1 MKKVITILLIMLVA
15 CGFVFADGTTYKD
28 EFLADY
34 NSTPNAYSAMG
45 NKFIPTSP
53 VMLGMG
59 NSGLALSNNSL
70 GIFVNPASL
79 GEGKF
84 KLSIP
89 SVGFTLYHAY
99 DMLVKDENGKNFID
113 KVTGEN
119 LDTSELITS
128 VLDLVGSQFTQIAE
142 VDSNFALTLPFGLGF
157 GVYVNDGVYTYSGS
171 VIDRANVSIA
181 LGFGHKLSF
190 GDIDLS
196 LGASAKVNGLAFNKR
211 IKAADLTSGN
221 MNEIEYSLACGYAF
235 PFDIGATVKWKGLSG
250 SLVVSNLNG
259 DYKMDIA
266 SGKGFNSVPETKDLK
281 YDVFTVTSRPNVSAG
296 FGYEMDGNISLRAA
310 LDFVDLLDLGDSF
323 KDQSVNNFRA
333 ILMHMNT
340 GVEVGVFDTLML
352 RAGLQSGYV
361 SFGASLDL
369 YAFRLDCAYFWKEM
383 GKAAGQKGLNGLS
396 IRFNLGYDR

>member
-1 MKKVITILLIMLVA
+1 MKKIITILLMVLVV
-15 CGFVFADGTTYKD
+15 CGLIFAESTYKED
-28 EFLADY
+28 FLADY
-34 NSTPNAYSAMG
+34 NGTPNAYSVMA
-45 NKFIPTSP
+45 NKFSPTSP
-53 VMLGMG
+53 IMLGMG

-89 SVGFTLYHAY
+89 SVGVTLYHAY
-99 DMLVKDENGKNFID
+99 DMLVKDENGKSFID
-113 KVTGEN
+113 KVTGEKQ
-119 LDTSELITS
+119 DTSELITS

-142 VDSNFALTLPFGLGF
+142 VDTNFTLIFPFGLGL
-157 GVYVNDGVYTYSGS
+157 GVYVNDCVYTYSGS

-181 LGFGHKLSF
+181 LGYGHKLSF

-196 LGASAKVNGLAFNKR
+196 LGATAKLNGLAFNKR
-211 IKAADLTSGN
+211 IKAADLSSGN
-221 MNEIEYSLACGYAF
+221 MDEIQYSLACGYAL

-250 SLVVSNLNG
+250 SLVVSNING
-259 DYKMDIA
+259 DYSMDIA
-266 SGKGFNSVPETKDLK
+266 SGKGFNSAPNTSDLK
-281 YDVFTVTSRPNVSAG
+281 YNYFTVKSKANVSAG

-340 GVEVGVFDTLML
+340 GVEVGIFDTLML

-369 YAFRLDCAYFWKEM
+369 FAFRIDCAYFWKEM